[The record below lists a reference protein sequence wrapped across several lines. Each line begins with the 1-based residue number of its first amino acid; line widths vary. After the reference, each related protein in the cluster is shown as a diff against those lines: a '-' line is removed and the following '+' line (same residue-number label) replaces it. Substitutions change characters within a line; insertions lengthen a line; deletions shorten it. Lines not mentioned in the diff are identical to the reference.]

1 MDGLMDFV
9 NDYDIEA
16 MAILMM
22 SCHDMTDNFSEQVNP
37 TWFGWWTK
45 GMITTASTDES
56 FSTT

>member
-1 MDGLMDFV
+1 MDGLMDFA
-9 NDYDIEA
+9 NDDDI
-16 MAILMM
+16 MATAIVMM
-22 SCHDMTDNFSEQVNP
+22 SCHGMIDNFSEKINR

>member
-1 MDGLMDFV
+1 MDGLMDFA
-9 NDYDIEA
+9 NNYDIKA
-16 MAILMM
+16 TAILMM
-22 SCHDMTDNFSEQVNP
+22 SRYDMMDDFSEKINR